1 MNSTLS
7 MGGIGVFVIYFIIVA
22 LYGYY
27 VYKKK
32 SKVNDSKN
40 FFLAE
45 GSLTWWAIGASII
58 ASNISAEQFIGMSG
72 EGFFAG
78 IAVAVYEWL
87 GAAVLI
93 LVAVFFMP
101 FYIKNKIYTMP
112 QFLKNRYNGSV
123 ALIMSVFWIFLYVFI
138 NLTSILYLGALA
150 INGLIGGDYFHI
162 VMICLAV
169 FAIIITLGGM
179 RVIGYTDVIQVGVL
193 IIGGLATTYMTLT
206 IVGEKFGVGSEAI
219 AGFKVLLREAPEH
232 FHLMLAKPKPGASQ
246 VDINKYLILPAVGM
260 YAAGQWI
267 SNLNYWGCNQYI
279 TQRALGADLQTA
291 RTGILFASLLKILM
305 PVIVMLPG
313 IIAYVLYKGGHLQ
326 LTGGK
331 DSAYSAI
338 LSLLPPELK
347 GLAAAALTAAI
358 VASLAGKCNSISTIF
373 TLDIYKKHIN
383 IQSSEQRMVW
393 TGRIA
398 IVISMVVAV
407 LFTWN
412 DLLGIGRAGGYTFVQ
427 KYTSYISPGVFA
439 TFILGMFWKRT
450 NSIAAFTG
458 IIFGFLISVFFNE
471 FAVKV
476 FGPETILYTAFPNM
490 DGAYEIPFFICLS
503 WSFLITVLVMVGT
516 SILGPRIN
524 PKAFELDA
532 QMFKLKPSS
541 IVLIVSIMLLLIAI
555 YARFW

>member
-1 MNSTLS
+1 MNSKLS
-7 MGGIGVFVIYFIIVA
+7 IGGIGVFVIYFIIVA

-101 FYIKNKIYTMP
+101 VYIKNKIYTMP

-490 DGAYEIPFFICLS
+490 DGIYEIPFFICLS
-503 WSFLITVLVMVGT
+503 WSFIITVLVMVGT